1 MQTNPCHERSRAV
14 RRAVKAPTGSRG
26 GFAVMVCFL
35 ALAVKTLP
43 AAEVPRIDRIE
54 WYPRYP
60 ETVTIHFDT
69 VANKIYTLQYLNRMA
84 TNAVLTNSSTW
95 GVWSN
100 LYVTENLPFPTHYV
114 IVDTATNSRQRFYR
128 LRVTTR

>member
-1 MQTNPCHERSRAV
+1 MQTNHCLERSRAV
-14 RRAVKAPTGSRG
+14 RRAVAAPPRSRVG
-26 GFAVMVCFL
+26 VAAAVCFL
-35 ALAVKTLP
+35 ALALQTLP
-43 AAEVPRIDRIE
+43 AAELPRIDRIE

-69 VANKIYTLQYLNRMA
+69 VANKIYALQYLNRMA

-95 GVWSN
+95 GVWSD